1 MLKTYTFKLF
11 PRLWTWWLLASEGPS
26 WPSGKRLVKSLTSN
40 QFISKHQHTTREK
53 TKSQGVTLPEL
64 VFSVTEGRMQHKY
77 RLKLADNELVL
88 INAVKHVTEITYCR
102 LSSSDA
108 QYLNCQPV
116 RFNSLWKCHFNQ
128 RVLYVLW
135 KWCEKK
141 DGWSYLWGGS
151 SWVLR
156 LVFSAISRLF
166 SSRRHNTKTV
176 VWKFA
181 TSAVSKYSLLLLA
194 GLSLPLSRE
203 ILAAEDEL
211 KSAAV
216 AGSKGRSTST
226 TSRPGC
232 LRKCQFAALFCKLLE
247 RQSSHCAPISQ
258 AFFFFFSLF
267 FFFAGWKSIWMGAEP
282 EAPFAKGRC
291 AE

>member
-1 MLKTYTFKLF
+1 MFYE
-11 PRLWTWWLLASEGPS
+11 SD
-26 WPSGKRLVKSLTSN
+26 VKKN
-40 QFISKHQHTTREK
+40 
-53 TKSQGVTLPEL
+53 
-64 VFSVTEGRMQHKY
+64 
-77 RLKLADNELVL
+77 
-88 INAVKHVTEITYCR
+88 
-102 LSSSDA
+102 
-108 QYLNCQPV
+108 
-116 RFNSLWKCHFNQ
+116 
-128 RVLYVLW
+128 
-135 KWCEKK
+135 

-166 SSRRHNTKTV
+166 PSRRHHKAKTV

-181 TSAVSKYSLLLLA
+181 ASAVSKYSLLLLA

-247 RQSSHCAPISQ
+247 RQSSRSAPISQ
-258 AFFFFFSLF
+258 AFILSFFSRWMEVNLNGRRARSSF
-267 FFFAGWKSIWMGAEP
+267 CKGPLRRVNLIHAQIACSTWHSVEIPSDERRVMLDKSPDMCSVTGP
-282 EAPFAKGRC
+282 QRDTSLSHLDYKDGRRWIVHAC
-291 AE
+291 PVNDN

>member
-1 MLKTYTFKLF
+1 M
-11 PRLWTWWLLASEGPS
+11 W
-26 WPSGKRLVKSLTSN
+26 
-40 QFISKHQHTTREK
+40 
-53 TKSQGVTLPEL
+53 
-64 VFSVTEGRMQHKY
+64 
-77 RLKLADNELVL
+77 
-88 INAVKHVTEITYCR
+88 
-102 LSSSDA
+102 
-108 QYLNCQPV
+108 
-116 RFNSLWKCHFNQ
+116 
-128 RVLYVLW
+128 
-135 KWCEKK
+135 KK

-166 SSRRHNTKTV
+166 SSRRHKTKTV

-247 RQSSHCAPISQ
+247 RQSSHSAPISQ
-258 AFFFFFSLF
+258 AFSFLFFSFFFFFRWMEVNLNGRGARSSFCKGPLRRVNLIHAQIACSTWHPVEIPSDECRVMLDKSPDMCSVTGPQRDTSLSHLDYKDRWRWIVH
-267 FFFAGWKSIWMGAEP
+267 ACP
-282 EAPFAKGRC
+282 VNDN
-291 AE
+291 